1 MKLPEIIFQNK
12 DLAVLSKPAGIVVN
26 EAESVKDEVTVMSF
40 VRQNLLPEVDKWEG
54 TFGEI
59 KIMKER
65 WGVCHRL
72 DKETSGCLL
81 IALRPKILIEL
92 MGLFAKREVAKEYL
106 ALVHGLMTPS
116 KGGVNLPIGRS
127 QFDRHK
133 FQVHYEGKRAMTEW
147 EVEKQ
152 FPSEN
157 LSLVRLKPHTGR
169 THQIRV
175 HLSHLG
181 YPIFADSKYLN
192 KNLMNQDR
200 LRINH
205 HVLHAAKISFKYEGG
220 QIDVDC
226 PLPEEVS
233 RLISCL

>member
-12 DLAVLSKPAGIVVN
+12 DLTVLSKPAGIVVN
-26 EAESVKDEVTVMSF
+26 EAESVKDDVTVMSF
-40 VRQNLLPEVDKWEG
+40 VRENLLPDVDKWEG
-54 TFGEI
+54 TGDEI

-92 MGLFAKREVAKEYL
+92 MGLFAKRAVTKEYL
-106 ALVHGLMTPS
+106 ALVHGLMAPT
-116 KGGVNLPIGRS
+116 KGGVNLPISRS

-133 FQVHYEGKRAMTEW
+133 YQVHYEGKSAMTEW
-147 EVEKQ
+147 EVEKL

-181 YPIFADSKYLN
+181 YPIFADSKYC
-192 KNLMNQDR
+192 R
-200 LRINH
+200 RIDSNTN
-205 HVLHAAKISFKYEGG
+205 AARITNTRF
-220 QIDVDC
+220 C
-226 PLPEEVS
+226 
-233 RLISCL
+233 RN